1 MLGCVV
7 PAQDGFD
14 PAHQDTDFPRWV
26 NATQP
31 YELNNTH
38 EL

>member
-1 MLGCVV
+1 MLVVV